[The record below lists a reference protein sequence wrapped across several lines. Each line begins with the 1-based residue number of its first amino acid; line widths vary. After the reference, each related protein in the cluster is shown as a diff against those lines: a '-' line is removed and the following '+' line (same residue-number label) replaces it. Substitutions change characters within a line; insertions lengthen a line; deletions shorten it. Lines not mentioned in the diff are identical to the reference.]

1 MASLNRIMVLNTL
14 IKHET
19 LIISDL
25 VKMVN
30 PGTIPKD
37 NHLQFLLDELIESG
51 HLHMLNGVTPCT
63 YTITNKGIKEG
74 KRLAQE
80 VQDLNYPKSFLVK
93 KTHN

>member
-1 MASLNRIMVLNTL
+1 MASLNRIMVSNTL

-19 LIISDL
+19 LIISEL

-30 PGTIPKD
+30 PGTKPAD

-51 HLHMLNGVTPCT
+51 QLHMLNGVTPCT

-80 VQDLNYPKSFLVK
+80 VQDSSNI
-93 KTHN
+93 